1 MTLEQF
7 SFDDNFKITLKLP
20 LKLQKQL
27 WPKTE
32 QEFATIMTTKVKQLM
47 EKTNVKPNIRTDGL
61 MGFCRKS
68 KKRDLVDTV
77 LYEEICLEDSR
88 WAYFEPEIV
97 IIKDKITDI
106 IVLKLI
112 TEAIHEWKIINK

>member
-1 MTLEQF
+1 MCKE
-7 SFDDNFKITLKLP
+7 ITLKLA

-27 WPKTE
+27 WPKSE
-32 QEFATIMTTKVKQLM
+32 QQFASMITTKVKELM

-68 KKRDLVDTV
+68 KKRHLVDTV

-88 WAYFEPEIV
+88 WAYFEHRITHMIV
-97 IIKDKITDI
+97 DQ
-106 IVLKLI
+106 LI
-112 TEAIHEWKIINK
+112 TEAIPQWKIINK

>member
-1 MTLEQF
+1 M
-7 SFDDNFKITLKLP
+7 IT
-20 LKLQKQL
+20 
-27 WPKTE
+27 
-32 QEFATIMTTKVKQLM
+32 FKVKELM

-88 WAYFEPEIV
+88 WAYFELKIV
-97 IIKDKITDI
+97 IIIDKITDI
-106 IVLKLI
+106 IVHQLI